1 MNCNC
6 CKKSN
11 FQNLLDLGL
20 QPYANKYPSKDLL
33 DNEFKEN
40 LLISICLNCFTC
52 NTNKIASRKE
62 MFEEYFYLSSV
73 NPELVNHFEELSKI
87 IPNNSKL
94 LDSQTILQQLSNP
107 AVANQVLPA
116 LVNSGAL
123 PNIGINAYNS
133 ANASQKSAYNSQMA
147 DAIAGGNQKL
157 SQVASNAISN
167 LPNP

>member
-1 MNCNC
+1 MNCKC
-6 CKKSN
+6 CKKSDS
-11 FQNLLDLGL
+11 QNILDLGL

-87 IPNNSKL
+87 IPINSKL
-94 LDSQTILQQLSNP
+94 LDIGSNDGILLKPLQKKMLMQL
-107 AVANQVLPA
+107 
-116 LVNSGAL
+116 
-123 PNIGINAYNS
+123 
-133 ANASQKSAYNSQMA
+133 ASTHLKMLE
-147 DAIAGGNQKL
+147 KL
-157 SQVASNAISN
+157 QI
-167 LPNP
+167 